1 MAETDPE
8 MDRLREGD
16 KEAWKKAYEILF
28 PLASSVVQ
36 EHLPNSTDT
45 HDIALDTLAKI
56 SKPGFLDEI
65 KTFDELKNL
74 TGSMVGKRIDRSMK
88 DELSE
93 GPSALPNVLK
103 DLHEDL
109 KGLDASTHSV
119 KEMTISDPSLTMKI
133 LRVANNV
140 HYRGER
146 GRVTGVD
153 EAIATLGLGS
163 GKMNNLSGI
172 DSGDQSPVSSSRIYN
187 ENNTVLGSLFREVAG
202 GLCIG
207 CLVAW
212 FSSALISLVVSRP
225 ECFFEGFFNYFNH
238 LCLLLSGCIQLYIN
252 RGKTP
257 SKKNYN
263 KSALQFA

>member
-28 PLASSVVQ
+28 PLASSVIQ
-36 EHLPNSTDT
+36 EHLPNSTDA

-56 SKPGFLDEI
+56 MKPRCLD
-65 KTFDELKNL
+65 KVRTFDELKKL
-74 TGSMVGKRIDRSMK
+74 TRSMVGTQI
-88 DELSE
+88 E
-93 GPSALPNVLK
+93 LK

-109 KGLDASTHSV
+109 KDLDASTHSV

-187 ENNTVLGSLFREVAG
+187 ENNTALGSLFREVTG